1 MRRKIISIDLDG
13 VLNTY
18 CGNYNEN
25 IIPPPREGA
34 VDFLEKLSENY
45 YIEIFTAR
53 CVIIGEKW
61 LRENNLM
68 RFIVRITNLKNPL
81 STVMLDDRAI
91 NFNGDFKKAFDE
103 IQNFK
108 PHWKH

>member
-18 CGNYNEN
+18 CGNYSEN
-25 IIPPPREGA
+25 KIPPPREGVA
-34 VDFLEKLSENY
+34 DFLEKLSENY

-53 CVIIGEKW
+53 CTILSEKW
-61 LRENNLM
+61 LRKNNLM
-68 RFIVRITNLKNPL
+68 RFIVRITNLKNPF

-91 NFNGDFKKAFDE
+91 NFNGDFKSALEK

-108 PHWKH
+108 PHWKP